1 MARILGLDVG
11 TVRIG
16 LAVSDETC
24 LVARALKTITRQSW
38 KKDLD
43 AIVLLIEEYQ
53 VAKIVVGNPF
63 NMDGS
68 RGAMGDL
75 VDDFIKRL
83 QTLTSIPFELFDER
97 LSSSAAERVLIE
109 SGMHRARRR
118 QVIDQLAAVVILQN
132 FLDRE
137 NTLASGGPFFQGSQ
151 DRE

>member
-16 LAVSDETC
+16 LAISDETG
-24 LVARALKTITRQSW
+24 LVARALKTLTRQSW

-75 VDDFIKRL
+75 VDGFVEKL
-83 QTLTSIPFELFDER
+83 QTLTSLPIELFDER

-109 SGMHRARRR
+109 SGMQRARRK

-137 NTLASGGPFFQGSQ
+137 NTLASGNPSCQGGW

>member
-16 LAVSDETC
+16 VAISDETG
-24 LVARALKTITRQSW
+24 LVARALKTLTRQSW

-53 VAKIVVGNPF
+53 VAKIVIGNPF

-68 RGAMGDL
+68 RGAMGEL
-75 VDDFIKRL
+75 VDDFVERL
-83 QTLTSIPFELFDER
+83 KALTSIPMEQFDER

-109 SGMHRARRR
+109 SGMQRARRK

-137 NTLASGGPFFQGSQ
+137 NTLASRGTFYEGEQN
-151 DRE
+151 RE